1 MEEKREHFASS
12 IGFVL
17 AMVGS
22 AVGLGNIWRFPYITG
37 VNGGG
42 AFVLI
47 YLFCICLVGIPIMFC
62 EMAIGRKTQ
71 KNPYG
76 AFGKLECGHRSILL
90 YLLAILLFISSVFLA
105 YQVKKSTFVN
115 IFLFFLS

>member
-1 MEEKREHFASS
+1 MEENKREHFASS

-47 YLFCICLVGIPIMFC
+47 YLLSICLVGIPIMFC

-71 KNPYG
+71 SQKLKNKP
-76 AFGKLECGHRSILL
+76 KLDSTKAL
-90 YLLAILLFISSVFLA
+90 YFEVENFA
-105 YQVKKSTFVN
+105 N
-115 IFLFFLS
+115 IAQ

>member
-1 MEEKREHFASS
+1 MEEKNREHFASS

-22 AVGLGNIWRFPYITG
+22 AVGLGNVWRFPYITG

-42 AFVLI
+42 AFVLV
-47 YLFCICLVGIPIMFC
+47 YLCCICFIGIPIMFC

-76 AFGKLECGHRSILL
+76 AFAELEGRKHSVLL
-90 YLLAILLFISSVFLA
+90 TAMTDRKSV
-105 YQVKKSTFVN
+105 V
-115 IFLFFLS
+115 